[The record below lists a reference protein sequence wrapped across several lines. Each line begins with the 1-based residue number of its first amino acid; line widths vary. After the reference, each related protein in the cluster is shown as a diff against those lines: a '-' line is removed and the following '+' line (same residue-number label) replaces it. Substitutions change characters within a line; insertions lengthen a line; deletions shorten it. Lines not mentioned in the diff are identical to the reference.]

1 MKQKTNQKSWAV
13 PLIFFG
19 SLGLIG
25 FIVGGVIWL
34 LLNSPDFFTCFAI
47 SFALS
52 VPAYFCWGTMNM
64 LLEQDSKKKIF
75 GILGIVGRYVC
86 AVLAIALC
94 YVFLKFTSQQYLYLM
109 VAPTVIFITY
119 LFVILLTMKRGKEEV

>member
-1 MKQKTNQKSWAV
+1 
-13 PLIFFG
+13 
-19 SLGLIG
+19 
-25 FIVGGVIWL
+25 
-34 LLNSPDFFTCFAI
+34 
-47 SFALS
+47 
-52 VPAYFCWGTMNM
+52 M